1 MAFVCGTKQ
10 HKLNLSDYRD
20 ESRIDTISSAEAIL
34 KSVDIAFSKTVWPKR
49 YIFWK
54 IHFSKLLE
62 NVMAET

>member
-34 KSVDIAFSKTVWPKR
+34 KSVDNCLFKNCMAQT
-49 YIFWK
+49 
-54 IHFSKLLE
+54 IHILEDSLL
-62 NVMAET
+62 